1 MKRDFLILITQSE
14 QLVKL
19 PKHPKPGPIV
29 PLSRFLQ
36 VSSLLDQPS
45 RWVWEMWRRLCKKGW
60 KTRKRWLQ
68 RHKRGRGG
76 ERRSRLQPSWWW
88 RGLPPPVLLRMPRLA
103 KSEMQGESNC
113 FCPAEPQSKA
123 LINFSKIISL
133 LRPQEVFSGQ
143 HALLPSVQGGS
154 GFWTTPSEQ
163 NFELPKVS
171 KILNYPK
178 WAKFWST
185 LSAQNFEVP

>member
-1 MKRDFLILITQSE
+1 M
-14 QLVKL
+14 
-19 PKHPKPGPIV
+19 

-45 RWVWEMWRRLCKKGW
+45 RWVWEMWRRLCKKGR
-60 KTRKRWLQ
+60 KARKRWLQ
-68 RHKRGRGG
+68 RHRRGRGA
-76 ERRSRLQPSWWW
+76 ERRSRLQPSWSR

-113 FCPAEPQSKA
+113 FCPAGPESKA
-123 LINFSKIISL
+123 LIKISKIISL

-154 GFWTTPSEQ
+154 GFWITPSEQ
-163 NFELPKVS
+163 NFELPEVS
-171 KILNYPK
+171 KILKYPK
-178 WAKFWST
+178 WAKFWIAS
-185 LSAQNFEVP
+185 SE